1 MYDFITNLWL
11 TRDVLYRRDLLEE
24 DTYGVLQSRQGVFDS
39 PIRSVLDVPFP
50 RGSLAVNSPE
60 PEAFSARNIAV
71 MRELATVLSE
81 GFQRLEDLRKLEERN
96 RELEREIDRRKDA
109 ETESHKAREEA
120 EAANR
125 AKSVF
130 WPI

>member
-24 DTYGVLQSRQGVFDS
+24 DTYGVLQSRQGVFDT
-39 PIRSVLDVPFP
+39 PIRSVLDVPFS

-81 GFQRLEDLRKLEERN
+81 VSSAWK
-96 RELEREIDRRKDA
+96 ICASSKSA
-109 ETESHKAREEA
+109 T
-120 EAANR
+120 ANWS
-125 AKSVF
+125 AK
-130 WPI
+130 